1 MAIRKDTNGAKPQ
14 SLVALV
20 SPVTLAGN
28 SNSPDALLRIVGIGA
43 SAGGLEA
50 FERFFRACPVDT
62 GMAFVLVS
70 HLDPNHESLLTE
82 ILQRSTAM
90 LVVEALDQIAIVS
103 NHIYVIPPNCEM
115 TIFQGVLQLSVPEQ
129 ARGQRMP
136 IDIFLRSLAE
146 DQAENAIG
154 IILSGTG
161 TDGTAGLCAISDA
174 GGICMVQ
181 DPSTAKYDGM
191 PKSAITASHT
201 THILPVDKMPTMLL
215 ELTRQSVSRQRGGS
229 ITTEKAVSDLN
240 QILLQ
245 LYNGTGHDFSLY
257 KKSTIGRCIERRMVQ
272 HNIRDLGG
280 YACYLKEHPL
290 EVQRLFKQLLI
301 NVTSF
306 FRNPEAFVALK
317 REILPQLLADK
328 PTNYVLRVWVAACAT
343 GEEAYSIAMLLREFM
358 DESHKEFG
366 IQIYATDINN
376 DAIDVARTGSYPL
389 SIVQDVTS
397 ERLHRFFIK
406 DDAGYKVKKDIRDM
420 VVFAVQSAIK
430 HPPFAELDL
439 FSCRNLL
446 IYLEQEQQ
454 NRLISTFHH
463 ALKPGGVLFLS
474 PSENI
479 TNRSKLFSVLN
490 HKWKLYQV
498 NHTAAVSH
506 TTLSESFSRINSVSR
521 IPDMGVISETKA
533 DNIANLSKR
542 ILLRS
547 YAPASV
553 TTDIKGKILYTY
565 GDTGKYLR
573 PPSGTATNN
582 VIEMAHEGLQLEL
595 RAALLN
601 AAAEN
606 VPTLNRVVSVKTNDG
621 FSPVSFSVR
630 LLPSYSAS
638 EIAGESLLLMSF
650 QETAELGTKQGR
662 GKRSAALAEA
672 GLVERLEHVL
682 AYIPERVYKPPSK
695 SSR

>member
-1 MAIRKDTNGAKPQ
+1 M
-14 SLVALV
+14 
-20 SPVTLAGN
+20 
-28 SNSPDALLRIVGIGA
+28 
-43 SAGGLEA
+43 
-50 FERFFRACPVDT
+50 
-62 GMAFVLVS
+62 
-70 HLDPNHESLLTE
+70 
-82 ILQRSTAM
+82 
-90 LVVEALDQIAIVS
+90 
-103 NHIYVIPPNCEM
+103 
-115 TIFQGVLQLSVPEQ
+115 
-129 ARGQRMP
+129 
-136 IDIFLRSLAE
+136 
-146 DQAENAIG
+146 
-154 IILSGTG
+154 
-161 TDGTAGLCAISDA
+161 
-174 GGICMVQ
+174 
-181 DPSTAKYDGM
+181 
-191 PKSAITASHT
+191 
-201 THILPVDKMPTMLL
+201 
-215 ELTRQSVSRQRGGS
+215 
-229 ITTEKAVSDLN
+229 SDLN

-257 KKSTIGRCIERRMVQ
+257 KKSTIGRRIERRMMQ

-317 REILPQLLADK
+317 REVLPKLLADK
-328 PTNYVLRVWVAACAT
+328 PTDYVLRVWVAACST

-406 DDAGYKVKKDIRDM
+406 DDDDAGYKVKKDIRDM
-420 VVFAVQSAIK
+420 VVFAVQSVIK

-446 IYLEQEQQ
+446 IYLGQEQQ
-454 NRLISTFHH
+454 NRLITTFHH

-479 TNRSKLFSVLN
+479 ANRSNLFSVLN

-498 NHTAAVSH
+498 NHTATVSP
-506 TTLSESFSRINSVSR
+506 TLSKSFSRMNNVGR
-521 IPDMGVISETKA
+521 IPDMGMISETKA

-553 TTDIKGKILYTY
+553 TTDIKGNILYMY

-573 PPSGTATNN
+573 PPSATAINN

-601 AAAEN
+601 AVTEN
-606 VPTLNRVVSVKTNDG
+606 EPTLNRVVSVKTNDG
-621 FSPVSFSVR
+621 FSQVSFSAR
-630 LLPSYSAS
+630 LLPGHPAS
-638 EIAGESLLLMSF
+638 EIAGESLLLISF
-650 QETAELGTKQGR
+650 QETAGSGTKQGR
-662 GKRSAALAEA
+662 GQRSAALAEA
-672 GLVERLEHVL
+672 ELVGRLEHVL
-682 AYIPERVYKPPSK
+682 AYTRESLQAAIEEQQMTNEELQSANEELQSANEELQSSNEELKISK
-695 SSR
+695 DELQSSNEKTIIVNTELTAYIEAIGKLALVSITDRSGRILQANAKFCEVSGYSEQELIGQNHRILNSGTHSKEFFVKMWATIARGEV